1 MYLIEFAAHLHR
13 QVNTPFH
20 RESII
25 FSSVSYNES
34 SMHTMA
40 YWQQKYKWNWLYRV
54 SFPANP
60 AHNDDSLQF
69 TDTSCGTGSFVAF
82 QFPL

>member
-13 QVNTPFH
+13 QVNTLFH

-40 YWQQKYKWNWLYRV
+40 YWQQKYGAVY
-54 SFPANP
+54 P
-60 AHNDDSLQF
+60 
-69 TDTSCGTGSFVAF
+69 GSAF
-82 QFPL
+82 QQTQHTMMVHSNSQMPRVVQVVL